1 MLRKLWE
8 KCVNYETVSY
18 IICGFLTTAVDF
30 AVYAL
35 LRQIEIGVGLSQ
47 AMSWLA
53 AVLFAYVV
61 NKLIVF
67 KNYDLRPSYLM
78 KEAGAFLMTRGISG
92 VAVWLLMV
100 VMIALG
106 EGRGFLYEM
115 FCKMVSSAV
124 NLVANYIFSKLW
136 IFKKGQRARGNS
148 SETRRDRS
156 GRTGTG
162 CGIGAD
168 PGVGGDFR
176 KG

>member
-1 MLRKLWE
+1 MFEARWK
-8 KCVNYETVSY
+8 KCVNYETISY
-18 IICGFLTTAVDF
+18 LICGILTTAVDF
-30 AVYAL
+30 VSYAMF
-35 LRQIEIGVGLSQ
+35 RRMDMGVGMAQ
-47 AMSWLA
+47 AFSWGA

-100 VMIALG
+100 VMVALG

-136 IFKKGQRARGNS
+136 IFKKR
-148 SETRRDRS
+148 SES
-156 GRTGTG
+156 
-162 CGIGAD
+162 
-168 PGVGGDFR
+168 
-176 KG
+176 KGKQQ

>member
-1 MLRKLWE
+1 MFEAIWK
-8 KCVNYETVSY
+8 KCVNYETISY
-18 IICGFLTTAVDF
+18 LICGILTTAVDF
-30 AVYAL
+30 VSYAMF
-35 LRQIEIGVGLSQ
+35 RRMDMGVGMAQ
-47 AMSWLA
+47 AFSWGA
-53 AVLFAYVV
+53 AVLFAYV
-61 NKLIVF
+61 
-67 KNYDLRPSYLM
+67 

-100 VMIALG
+100 VMVALG

-136 IFKKGQRARGNS
+136 IFKKGQRARGNR

>member
-100 VMIALG
+100 VMVALG

-136 IFKKGQRARGNS
+136 IFKKR
-148 SETRRDRS
+148 SES
-156 GRTGTG
+156 
-162 CGIGAD
+162 
-168 PGVGGDFR
+168 
-176 KG
+176 KGKQQ

>member
-1 MLRKLWE
+1 MFEAIWK
-8 KCVNYETVSY
+8 KCVNYETISY
-18 IICGFLTTAVDF
+18 LICGILTTAVDF
-30 AVYAL
+30 VSYAMF
-35 LRQIEIGVGLSQ
+35 RRMDMGVGMAQ
-47 AMSWLA
+47 AFSWGA

-100 VMIALG
+100 VMVALG

-115 FCKMVSSAV
+115 FCKMVSSASCGF
-124 NLVANYIFSKLW
+124 L
-136 IFKKGQRARGNS
+136 KKGQRARGNS
-148 SETRRDRS
+148 SETRSDRS

>member
-1 MLRKLWE
+1 MLRKIWE
-8 KCVNYETVSY
+8 KCVNYEMISY

-35 LRQIEIGVGLSQ
+35 LRKIEIGVGLSQ

-100 VMIALG
+100 VMVALG

-136 IFKKGQRARGNS
+136 IFKKR
-148 SETRRDRS
+148 SES
-156 GRTGTG
+156 
-162 CGIGAD
+162 
-168 PGVGGDFR
+168 
-176 KG
+176 KGKQQ

>member
-1 MLRKLWE
+1 MLRKLWG

-67 KNYDLRPSYLM
+67 RNYNMRPSYLAR
-78 KEAGAFLMTRGISG
+78 EVGTFVAARAFSG
-92 VAVWLLMV
+92 VVTWVLMV
-100 VMIALG
+100 VMVRLG
-106 EGRGFLYEM
+106 GDRGFIYEL
-115 FCKMVSSAV
+115 FCKFTSSVINMV
-124 NLVANYIFSKLW
+124 LNYIFSKLW
-136 IFKKGQRARGNS
+136 IFKNKP
-148 SETRRDRS
+148 E
-156 GRTGTG
+156 
-162 CGIGAD
+162 
-168 PGVGGDFR
+168 
-176 KG
+176 

>member
-1 MLRKLWE
+1 MFEAIWK
-8 KCVNYETVSY
+8 KCVNYETISY
-18 IICGFLTTAVDF
+18 LICGILTTAVDF
-30 AVYAL
+30 VCYAMF
-35 LRQIEIGVGLSQ
+35 RRMDMGVGMAQ
-47 AMSWLA
+47 AFSWGA
-53 AVLFAYVV
+53 AVL
-61 NKLIVF
+61 F
-67 KNYDLRPSYLM
+67 KNYDLRPSYLV

-92 VAVWLLMV
+92 VVVWLLMV
-100 VMIALG
+100 VMVALG

>member
-1 MLRKLWE
+1 M
-8 KCVNYETVSY
+8 
-18 IICGFLTTAVDF
+18 DM
-30 AVYAL
+30 
-35 LRQIEIGVGLSQ
+35 GVGMAQ
-47 AMSWLA
+47 AFSWGA

-100 VMIALG
+100 VMVALG

-136 IFKKGQRARGNS
+136 IFKKR
-148 SETRRDRS
+148 SES
-156 GRTGTG
+156 
-162 CGIGAD
+162 
-168 PGVGGDFR
+168 
-176 KG
+176 KGKQQ